1 MTTVRTRRTLLTFAL
16 LGWLGVSCPAANAG
30 SERPSEPGAPGWQL
44 VANSYPT
51 NFVHGADAVRE
62 VTVEA
67 STFTLTFEE
76 QTTATIASGATGQ
89 EVQAALEALPG
100 IGAGNVSVTQNS
112 GSPSSYT
119 VTFTNLLGNMKVA
132 ELGASGA
139 SVSETAEG
147 SSSGT
152 IGVDVFNIGA
162 GDSLGE
168 STITITDTLP
178 PGVKAKEAG
187 EVQISGTNNGDR
199 FGIDPFIKHQ
209 LWDCT
214 GNGPGP
220 SPSVAG
226 ATIVTCTN
234 DPENLKRFAGGGGTP
249 TSAGLEHFASP
260 QPVLGIAVEAEAS
273 GDEPQHTSCAGHP
286 SFCNRVE
293 IAGGG
298 APTPASTEDPI
309 TISSRPAPGGLVSA
323 DAWFSN
329 ANGTVDTQAGSHPY
343 TATFVYNLATAL
355 DAEPQGYRTGGDLRN
370 LDVRLPAGFVGN
382 LHNMPQCTAI
392 DLRAERCSPSAMVG
406 NLAVEGSFL
415 PLERRLFNMAPP
427 PGTPAE
433 LAFILEGT
441 TVYISF
447 SVDSGSDYAVVSHVT
462 DIKQAETYQA
472 IVTLWGNPGEA
483 SHDRW
488 RGVEGGCTEQQM
500 NEPVF
505 TEEINYCAR
514 PQAPIRTELFTL
526 PTSCE
531 SPGTIAFHELAGW
544 QLPDETS
551 EIAVSTHAADGTPTG
566 FTGCEA
572 LQFEPAITTSLGTAA
587 TDTPTG
593 ITAHVKPPLGGLEE
607 QGTLAT
613 ADLKDAKVTL
623 PEGLVINPGQAA
635 GLTACGPAED
645 ALTTPEEREHGQ
657 ENDAA
662 PSCPSSS
669 KVGTVTIKTP
679 LIESAT
685 EKQFE
690 GNVYI
695 LQSNPPDV
703 KILVAAS
710 ADGVNLKVVGDVHL
724 NEETGR
730 VETIFENTP
739 ALPFSDFE
747 LNFDGGVKAALVSP
761 SQCGLYTTSADF
773 TPWTSPLAPDF
784 LTDASFSLT
793 EGPNGGPCASPGFA
807 PSLVAGTSRDQ
818 AGGFATFT
826 TLLRRGDGQQRL
838 ETLSFTSPAGLAG
851 MIASVPVCPEAQA
864 ADGSCPQSSQI
875 GHAITQSGPG
885 AAPLTIPQPGEPEAP
900 IYLTGPYKGAPYGLS
915 IVTPVIAG
923 PFNLGTIVTRAKIE
937 VDPHTAQVTVTTD
950 PLPRIVK
957 GVPTDLRSIYAV
969 IDRPGFFFNPTNCE
983 AQQFTG
989 TAASVGGAATAPLAS
1004 RFAVEGCRGL
1014 TFAPKFSASTQGN
1027 ATFNRNGASL
1037 TVNISTNEGAQ
1048 SNPAAATEANIGK
1061 VKVQLPLELPSR
1073 LETLQR
1079 ACTEKQF
1086 AANPAGCPEASDVGT
1101 ATVTTPVLPG
1111 KLTGPA
1117 YLVSHGGAAFPNLEI
1132 ILQGDGI
1139 TIVLSGITDIKKLNG
1154 KEVTFSRFETVPD
1167 APVTSF
1173 ELNLPERR
1181 YSALSGFELC
1191 TPKMITRTKTIV
1203 VHRRGRKVHVRRRV
1217 TEHVAAPLEM
1227 PTTITAQNGA
1237 VFTQNTKIAVTGC
1250 KAPKAKAK
1258 AKKASKRN
1266 GRAKRRG

>member
-1 MTTVRTRRTLLTFAL
+1 MTTVRTRRTLLTLAL

-30 SERPSEPGAPGWQL
+30 PERKPEPGGPGWEL

-51 NFVHGADAVRE
+51 NFVHGVDAVRE

-67 STFTLTFEE
+67 ATFTLTFEE
-76 QTTATIASGATGQ
+76 QTTASIASGATAQ
-89 EVQAALEALPG
+89 EVQGALEALPA
-100 IGAGNVSVTQNS
+100 IGAGNVSVTQNVAN
-112 GSPSSYT
+112 PSSYS
-119 VTFTNLLGNMKVA
+119 VTFIGVLGNMNVA

-139 SVSETAEG
+139 SVSYTRTG
-147 SSSGT
+147 SASGT

-162 GDSLGE
+162 GDAFG
-168 STITITDTLP
+168 TITITDTLP

-187 EVQISGTNNGDR
+187 EVQISGGR
-199 FGIDPFIKHQ
+199 FGIDPQIKHR

-214 GNGPGP
+214 GNGPAP
-220 SPSVAG
+220 SPGVRG
-226 ATIVTCTN
+226 ATVITCTN
-234 DPENLKRFAGGGGTP
+234 DPEHLFRFAGGGGTP
-249 TSAGLEHFASP
+249 TSQAFGNPANP

-273 GDEPQHTSCAGHP
+273 GDEPQHTSCSGRP

-293 IAGGG
+293 ISGGG
-298 APTPASTEDPI
+298 APTPASAEDPI

-343 TATFVYNLATAL
+343 TATFIYNLATAL
-355 DAEPQGYRTGGDLRN
+355 NAESEWYRPGGDLRN
-370 LDVRLPAGFVGN
+370 LDVRLPAGFAGN
-382 LHNMPQCTAI
+382 LHDMPQCNAI
-392 DLRAERCSPSAMVG
+392 ELRAERCSPSAMVG

-415 PLERRLFNMAPP
+415 PLERRVFNMVPP

-433 LAFILEGT
+433 LGFILEGT
-441 TVYISF
+441 PVYISF
-447 SVDSGSDYAVVSHVT
+447 TVASGSDYAIVSHVT

-472 IVTLWGNPGEA
+472 IVTLWGAPWEA

-488 RGVEGGCTEQQM
+488 RGTEGGCTEQEM
-500 NEPVF
+500 LEPVLGK
-505 TEEINYCAR
+505 EEIDYCAR
-514 PQAPIRTELFTL
+514 PQAPILNELFTL

-531 SPGTIAFHELAGW
+531 SPGTIAFHELASW
-544 QLPDETS
+544 QLADETS

-566 FTGCEA
+566 LTGCEA

-613 ADLKDAKVTL
+613 ADLKDARVTL

-635 GLTACGPAED
+635 GLTACGPSED
-645 ALTTPEEREHGQ
+645 ALTTDEEREHGQ

-669 KVGTVTIKTP
+669 KVGTVTVKTP

-685 EKQFE
+685 EKQLE

-703 KILVAAS
+703 KILAAAS
-710 ADGVNLKVVGDVHL
+710 ADGVNLKVVGDVRL

-730 VETIFENTP
+730 VETTFENTP
-739 ALPFSDFE
+739 ELPFSDFE
-747 LNFDGGVKAALVSP
+747 LSFDGGVKAALVSP
-761 SQCGLYTTSADF
+761 AQCGLYTTSADF
-773 TPWTSPLAPDF
+773 TPWTTPFASDF
-784 LTDASFSLT
+784 LTGSSFSLT
-793 EGPNGGPCASPGFA
+793 EGPGGGACASPGFA

-851 MIASVPVCPEAQA
+851 MISSVPVCPEPQA
-864 ADGSCPQSSQI
+864 SEGSCPQSSQI
-875 GHAITQSGPG
+875 GHAVTQSGPG

-923 PFNLGTIVTRAKIE
+923 PFNLGTIVTRARIE

-989 TAASVGGAATAPLAS
+989 AATSVGDAATAPLAS

-1037 TVNISTNEGAQ
+1037 KVNISTNEGAQ
-1048 SNPAAATEANIGK
+1048 SNSAAATEANIGK

-1132 ILQGDGI
+1132 ILQGGGI

-1191 TPKMITRTKTIV
+1191 TPKTVTRTKTIV

-1250 KAPKAKAK
+1250 KAPKGKAE

>member
-1 MTTVRTRRTLLTFAL
+1 M
-16 LGWLGVSCPAANAG
+16 SCPAAIAG
-30 SERPSEPGAPGWQL
+30 TERKSGEPELPGWEL

-51 NFVHGADAVRE
+51 NFVHGVDAERE
-62 VTVEA
+62 ITVEA
-67 STFTLTFEE
+67 GTFTLTFEE

-89 EVQAALEALPG
+89 EVQAALEALPS
-100 IGAGNVSVTQNS
+100 IGTGNVSVTQKG
-112 GSPSSYT
+112 GSPSSYV
-119 VTFTNLLGNMKVA
+119 VTFRGLLGNMKVG

-139 SVSETAEG
+139 SVSEMAEG

-152 IGVDVFNIGA
+152 IGIDVFNIGA
-162 GDSLGE
+162 GSTEG
-168 STITITDTLP
+168 TITITDTLP
-178 PGVKAKEAG
+178 SGVKAKEAG
-187 EVQISGTNNGDR
+187 EVQISGGR
-199 FGIDPFIKHQ
+199 LGIDPLIKHE
-209 LWDCT
+209 LWDCS
-214 GNGPGP
+214 GNGPSSG
-220 SPSVAG
+220 VAG
-226 ATIVTCTN
+226 ATTVTCTN
-234 DPENLKRFAGGGGTP
+234 DPEHLPSFAGGGGTP
-249 TSAGLEHFASP
+249 TSDAYETFANP
-260 QPVLGIAVEAEAS
+260 QPVLGIAVEAES
-273 GDEPQHTSCAGHP
+273 NGDEPQHTSCAGH
-286 SFCNRVE
+286 SAFCNRVE

-298 APTPASTEDPI
+298 APASASTEDPI
-309 TISSRPAPGGLVSA
+309 TISSRSAPGGLVSA
-323 DAWFSN
+323 DAWFSK
-329 ANGTVDTQAGSHPY
+329 ADGEVDTQAGSHPY

-355 DAEPQGYRTGGDLRN
+355 NAEKEAYRPGGELRDI
-370 LDVRLPAGFVGN
+370 DVRLPAGFVGN
-382 LHNMPQCTAI
+382 LHDMPQCAAI
-392 DLRAERCSPSAMVG
+392 ELRGERCPPSSMVG

-415 PLERRLFNMAPP
+415 PLERRIFNMAPP
-427 PGTPAE
+427 AGTPGE
-433 LAFILEGT
+433 LAFILEGVP
-441 TVYISF
+441 VYISF
-447 SVDSGSDYAVVSHVT
+447 SVASGSDYAVVSHVRN
-462 DIKQAETYQA
+462 IKQAETYQA
-472 IVTLWGNPGEA
+472 IVTLWGSPGAA
-483 SHDRW
+483 SHARW
-488 RGVEGGCTEQQM
+488 RGVEGGCTEQEM
-500 NEPVF
+500 NEVRGA
-505 TEEINYCAR
+505 ENGHIDYCTR
-514 PQAPIRTELFTL
+514 PQEPTSSQLFTL
-526 PTSCE
+526 PTSCAT
-531 SPGTIAFHELAGW
+531 PGTIAFHELASW

-551 EIAVSTHAADGTPTG
+551 EIAVSTHGADGTPAG
-566 FTGCEA
+566 LTGCEA
-572 LQFEPAITTSLGTAA
+572 LEFEPAITTSLGTAA

-593 ITAHVKPPLGGLEE
+593 ITARVTPPLGGLEE
-607 QGTLAT
+607 QGTLGT
-613 ADLKDAKVTL
+613 ADLKDARVTL

-635 GLTACGPAED
+635 GLTACGPGED
-645 ALTTPEEREHGQ
+645 ALTTDEEREHG
-657 ENDAA
+657 EEDDEA

-679 LIESAT
+679 LIESAI
-685 EKQFE
+685 EKQLE

-739 ALPFSDFE
+739 ELPFSDFE

-773 TPWTSPLAPDF
+773 TPWTSPLMPD
-784 LTDASFSLT
+784 LITDASFSLT

-826 TLLRRGDGQQRL
+826 TLLRRGDGQQRV

-851 MIASVPVCPEAQA
+851 MISSVPLCPEAQA

-885 AAPLTIPQPGEPEAP
+885 AAPLTIPQPGDPEAP
-900 IYLTGPYKGAPYGLS
+900 IYLTGPYEGAPYGLS

-923 PFNLGTIVTRAKIE
+923 PFNLGTVVTRARIE

-989 TAASVGGAATAPLAS
+989 TATSVGDAATAPLAS

-1037 TVNISTNEGAQ
+1037 KVNISTNEGAQ
-1048 SNPAAATEANIGK
+1048 SNPAAATEANIRK
-1061 VKVQLPLELPSR
+1061 VNVQLPLELPSR

-1086 AANPAGCPEASDVGT
+1086 AANPADCPEASDVGT
-1101 ATVTTPVLPG
+1101 ATATTPVLPG

-1154 KEVTFSRFETVPD
+1154 KEVTFSRFESVPD

-1191 TPKMITRTKTIV
+1191 TPKTVTRTKTTMV
-1203 VHRRGRKVHVRRRV
+1203 RRRGRRVQVNRRV

-1237 VFTQNTKIAVTGC
+1237 VFTQNTKIAVSGC

-1258 AKKASKRN
+1258 KASKPNR
-1266 GRAKRRG
+1266 RAKRRG